1 MKILNYIIVND
12 FTFIGV
18 FTGTASIL
26 WYSFVI
32 LRLGCIIKYLLN
44 LSNQYIKKIQQY
56 FQVFRIFIMLFMLL
70 KFIWEYDL
78 FIYCFYIITV
88 ILLGFVFFRHRRHFA
103 SIAFAGLIIESNKV
117 TIIPE
122 RNMRFI
128 SKFQRSEF
136 KLEVNLSEDQIHI
149 INEEFGAQMVNNTI
163 TGDPAIT
170 IIQTHLVPIIKSSG
184 MDSLILEILNHF

>member
-1 MKILNYIIVND
+1 VND

-78 FIYCFYIITV
+78 FLYCFYIITV